1 MFKNKAYA
9 TVWNVVD
16 KGNYC
21 DVEMSTSKK
30 NQEGEYETD
39 FSSKYV
45 RFVKA
50 AADLA
55 RTLKPKDRIQ
65 ISECG
70 VSNGKSST
78 DGKWYTSFL
87 VFAAEMADS
96 AGASKKAVDSPY
108 EGDEDPI

>member
-16 KGNYC
+16 KGKYC
-21 DVEMSTSKK
+21 DVELSTSKK
-30 NQEGEYETD
+30 NAEGEYETD

-45 RFVKA
+45 RFVKS
-50 AADLA
+50 AADMA
-55 RTLKPKDRIQ
+55 RKLKPKDRIQ

-70 VSNGKSST
+70 VSNGKSD

-87 VFAAEMADS
+87 VFAAEMAEGGGS
-96 AGASKKAVDSPY
+96 TNKKATDDPY

>member
-16 KGNYC
+16 KGKYC

-30 NQEGEYETD
+30 NEDGEYETD

-45 RFVKA
+45 RFVKT
-50 AADLA
+50 AADMA
-55 RTLKPKDRIQ
+55 KKLKPKDRIQ
-65 ISECG
+65 ILECG
-70 VSNGKSST
+70 VSNGKS
-78 DGKWYTSFL
+78 DKDDKWYTSFL
-87 VFAAEMADS
+87 VFAAELADN
-96 AGASKKAVDSPY
+96 AGTSKKAVDAPY

>member
-16 KGNYC
+16 KGKYC

-30 NQEGEYETD
+30 NESGEYETD

-45 RFVKA
+45 RFVKG
-50 AADLA
+50 AADFA
-55 RTLKPKDRIQ
+55 RKLKPKDRIK
-65 ISECG
+65 ILECG
-70 VSNGKSST
+70 VSNGKS
-78 DGKWYTSFL
+78 DKDDKWYTSFL
-87 VFAAEMADS
+87 VFAAELADN
-96 AGASKKAVDSPY
+96 AGASKKAVDAPY